1 MLYGNETWCLREIE
15 VAILSKAERS
25 MVRAMCSVKLM
36 DKRNTE
42 ELMDILGLK
51 EATDKLATAN
61 GVRWNSHVL
70 KRLEKDV
77 LIKAMVHK
85 VDGKR
90 KRVDRG

>member
-61 GVRWNSHVL
+61 GVRWYSHVL